1 MPQAATPERQIE
13 IIFQHLNRR
22 QAGNLSSRGLLSNEL
37 NSLLNGS
44 GKADSDTVS
53 ISPRIAAL
61 YASAAVEMWLRS
73 VHSFLISVSVTESS
87 HIWASVC
94 GYYSSHYSVRALAH
108 ILGYFLMHQRK
119 YIASLEILGGRPYCR
134 FAKCKNKQNR
144 EHVYYWNVVKLHPLF
159 IDEPIYTLNHDKE
172 DPSDVAHRNIANYY
186 DHLNNFPNFQALDED
201 KITERVDFLSKIQI
215 SSVPIPSPSR
225 YPDTANV
232 QLIAYHRIVK
242 FRRFLDNIL
251 GSANN
256 IWNVYRNPAWCPRV
270 INYQLVEPEFIAA

>member
-1 MPQAATPERQIE
+1 MPQAATPAQQIE

-37 NSLLNGS
+37 TKLINGS
-44 GKADSDTVS
+44 GQAGSVTIS
-53 ISPRIAAL
+53 ISPSIAAL

-108 ILGYFLMHQRK
+108 ILGYFLMYQRQ
-119 YIASLEILGGRPYCR
+119 YVASLEILGGRPNCQ
-134 FAKCKNKQNR
+134 FVKSKKHDR
-144 EHVYYWNVVKLHPLF
+144 EHLYYWKVVKLHPLF
-159 IDEPIYTLNHDKE
+159 KDEPIYTLNHNKE

-186 DHLNNFPNFQALDED
+186 DHLNNFPNFQVLDED
-201 KITERVDFLSKIQI
+201 KITERVDYLSKIQI
-215 SSVPIPSPSR
+215 SSVPIPSPTR

-242 FRRFLDNIL
+242 FRRLLDNIL
-251 GSANN
+251 GSTSNF
-256 IWNVYRNPAWCPRV
+256 WNVHRKPTWCPRV